1 MTRESDA
8 SELYLHTF
16 AARHDD
22 HVSWTGM
29 MWARAGRPLTADRI
43 AEGIAGTGPTLST
56 YFLTPESRGHVAAV
70 DFDTDTG
77 LADAK
82 RVRAALAQRGA
93 PAYVEASRRGAH
105 LWVVCDWAHPGR
117 TLRQFL
123 RAAVIAGGVPVECPG
138 KTVVDGQCP
147 VCGHRSKYPEAHD
160 NPKIEWRPLADE
172 IKADGFG
179 APLRMPTMPNPKTGL
194 RYPVLDLDDRPIPP
208 RLSDLILAVDYAPRY
223 VVESMAATIR
233 PTFKQMALGDRAPFS
248 QRRDDDDRTA
258 SEILRTMWGMPEPK
272 VGRANKCPAHDDANP
287 SLSIAKDDKRVFC
300 KTPGCVLDN
309 NGRGRGTHE
318 LARLAPGAA
327 K

>member
-8 SELYLHTF
+8 AELYRWTF

-29 MWARAGRPLTADRI
+29 MWARAGRPLTAD
-43 AEGIAGTGPTLST
+43 AVTEGIAGTGPTLST
-56 YFLTPESRGHVAAV
+56 YFLTPESRGHVAAI

-82 RVRAALAQRGA
+82 RVRDALAKRGA

-105 LWVVCDWAHPGR
+105 LWVVCDRQHPGR
-117 TLRQFL
+117 VLRQFL
-123 RAAVIAGGVPVECPG
+123 RASLIAAEVPITEKVEL
-138 KTVVDGQCP
+138 
-147 VCGHRSKYPEAHD
+147 
-160 NPKIEWRPLADE
+160 RPAQDE

-179 APLRMPTMPNPKTGL
+179 APLRLPTMPNPKTGL
-194 RYPVLDLDDRPIPP
+194 RYPVLDPDGKPIPP
-208 RLSDLILAVDYAPRY
+208 RLSDLIIAVDTAPRY

-258 SEILRTMWGMPEPK
+258 SEILRTDWGMPEPK
-272 VGRANKCPAHDDANP
+272 VGRANHCPAHSPDNNP
-287 SLSIAKDDKRVFC
+287 SLSIAKDDRRVFC
-300 KTPGCVLDN
+300 KVGSCVLN
-309 NGRGRGTHE
+309 NNDRGRGTHE